1 MSDTR
6 QEFLHNSGAN
16 IFYSEYFPAD
26 PQAPTLILL
35 HGNGENHTY
44 FVKQIPA
51 FSPHFRLV
59 LMDTRGQGQSTG
71 GDGEL
76 NFSVFAADLLALMD
90 HLQIAKAHLLGFSD
104 GGNLALTFAL
114 AHPERVQ
121 SLILNGANLE
131 PGGVKLSTQLPI
143 VLGYGC
149 CRLLSPFSHKARQNG
164 ALLGLMVNHPH
175 IPSQALA
182 ALTMP
187 ALVIVGERD
196 MIRDRHSQLIA
207 RSLPNAQF
215 VRIPGGD
222 HFCAA
227 KCPEVFNH
235 AVLSF
240 LQNLPA

>member
-149 CRLLSPFSHKARQNG
+149 CRLLSPFSRKARQNG

-175 IPSQALA
+175 IPPQALA

>member
-35 HGNGENHTY
+35 HGNGEDHTY

-164 ALLGLMVNHPH
+164 AVLGLMVNHPH

-227 KCPEVFNH
+227 KCPETFNR

>member
-164 ALLGLMVNHPH
+164 AVLGLMVNHPH

-215 VRIPGGD
+215 VRIPDGD

>member
-44 FVKQIPA
+44 FVKQLPA

-175 IPSQALA
+175 IPPQALA

>member
-35 HGNGENHTY
+35 HGNGEDHTY

-121 SLILNGANLE
+121 SLILNGANLN

-164 ALLGLMVNHPH
+164 AVLGLMVNHPH
-175 IPSQALA
+175 IPPQALA

-222 HFCAA
+222 HFCAS

>member
-35 HGNGENHTY
+35 HGNGEDHTY

-131 PGGVKLSTQLPI
+131 PGGRQALHPATHRSGI
-143 VLGYGC
+143 
-149 CRLLSPFSHKARQNG
+149 RLLPPAFPLLAQGPAKRQRCWG
-164 ALLGLMVNHPH
+164 
-175 IPSQALA
+175 
-182 ALTMP
+182 
-187 ALVIVGERD
+187 
-196 MIRDRHSQLIA
+196 
-207 RSLPNAQF
+207 
-215 VRIPGGD
+215 
-222 HFCAA
+222 
-227 KCPEVFNH
+227 
-235 AVLSF
+235 
-240 LQNLPA
+240 

>member
-76 NFSVFAADLLALMD
+76 NFLVFAADLLALMD

-164 ALLGLMVNHPH
+164 AVLGLMVNHPH

>member
-35 HGNGENHTY
+35 HGNGEDHTY

-164 ALLGLMVNHPH
+164 AVLGLMVNHPH
-175 IPSQALA
+175 ILPQALA

-227 KCPEVFNH
+227 KCPEAFNR

>member
-121 SLILNGANLE
+121 SLILNGANLN

-164 ALLGLMVNHPH
+164 AVLGLMVNHPH
-175 IPSQALA
+175 IPPQALA

-240 LQNLPA
+240 LQNLSA

>member
-44 FVKQIPA
+44 FIKQIPA

-175 IPSQALA
+175 IPPQALA

>member
-35 HGNGENHTY
+35 HGNGEDHTY

-121 SLILNGANLE
+121 SLILNGANLN

-149 CRLLSPFSHKARQNG
+149 CRLLSPFSHKAQQNG
-164 ALLGLMVNHPH
+164 AVLGLMVNHPH